1 MRKSRIDIIVPV
13 YNRAKIVQPTL
24 QAIAAQSFKDYR
36 LVLVDNNSTDDTLQ
50 VLEAFKQEHSDI
62 DVTIVQCATPGA
74 AAARNAGFR
83 ASGSEWVMFF
93 DSDDL
98 MDTDLVESY
107 MSRIDAANGEADLV
121 VTRVDVHN
129 LDCSHREYPY
139 YESNLLVQHLFHA
152 SLATLRFIVRRDF
165 FERAGEW
172 NEAMLCWDDWEL
184 GFRLLLQQP
193 RIVYMGDRVRVHVI
207 STADSITGTE
217 FSSRCGLWERAID
230 AAEAHL
236 RSRRDCVGQDAKHNG
251 RLLRLLEFRRI
262 ALAAEY
268 RREHRLDLALPLYR
282 ATMSRCRSHAVM
294 CWLYPLC
301 YRYIARGG
309 RGISHLVKLLVK

>member
-50 VLEAFKQEHSDI
+50 VLETFRQEHSDI
-62 DVTIVQCATPGA
+62 DVTIVQCPTPGA
-74 AAARNAGFR
+74 AAARNAGFW
-83 ASGSEWVMFF
+83 ASDSEWVMFF

-98 MDTDLVESY
+98 MDSDLVESY
-107 MSRIDAANGEADLV
+107 MQRIDAVEGAADLV
-121 VTRVDVHN
+121 VTRVDVVN
-129 LDCSHREYPY
+129 LDGSHREYPY
-139 YESNLLVQHLFHA
+139 YESNLLVHHLFHA
-152 SLATLRFIVRRDF
+152 SLATQRYIVRRRL

-268 RREHRLDLALPLYR
+268 RREHRPDLAQPLYR
-282 ATMSRCRSHAVM
+282 DTMSRCRHHVVM
-294 CWLYPLC
+294 SWLYPLC
-301 YRYIARGG
+301 YGYIAGGG
-309 RGISHLVKLLVK
+309 RGISHIVKHLVL

>member
-107 MSRIDAANGEADLV
+107 MSRIDAANG
-121 VTRVDVHN
+121 
-129 LDCSHREYPY
+129 
-139 YESNLLVQHLFHA
+139 
-152 SLATLRFIVRRDF
+152 
-165 FERAGEW
+165 
-172 NEAMLCWDDWEL
+172 
-184 GFRLLLQQP
+184 
-193 RIVYMGDRVRVHVI
+193 
-207 STADSITGTE
+207 
-217 FSSRCGLWERAID
+217 
-230 AAEAHL
+230 
-236 RSRRDCVGQDAKHNG
+236 
-251 RLLRLLEFRRI
+251 
-262 ALAAEY
+262 
-268 RREHRLDLALPLYR
+268 
-282 ATMSRCRSHAVM
+282 
-294 CWLYPLC
+294 
-301 YRYIARGG
+301 
-309 RGISHLVKLLVK
+309 

>member
-62 DVTIVQCATPGA
+62 DVTIVQCPTSGA

-98 MDTDLVESY
+98 MDSDLVESY
-107 MSRIDAANGEADLV
+107 MQRIDAVEGAADLV
-121 VTRVDVHN
+121 VTRVDVVN
-129 LDCSHREYPY
+129 LDGSHREYPY
-139 YESNLLVQHLFHA
+139 YESNLLVHHLFHA
-152 SLATLRFIVRRDF
+152 SLATQRYIVRRRL

-236 RSRRDCVGQDAKHNG
+236 SSRRDCVGQDAKHNG
-251 RLLRLLEFRRI
+251 RLLRLLEFRHI

-268 RREHRLDLALPLYR
+268 RRENRNDLAQPLYR
-282 ATMSRCRSHAVM
+282 DTMSRCRHHVVM
-294 CWLYPLC
+294 SWLYPLC
-301 YRYIARGG
+301 YRYIAGGG
-309 RGISHLVKLLVK
+309 RGISHIVKHLVL

>member
-50 VLEAFKQEHSDI
+50 VLETFRQEHCDI

-83 ASGSEWVMFF
+83 ASDSEWVMFF

-98 MDTDLVESY
+98 MDSDLVESY
-107 MSRIDAANGEADLV
+107 MQRIDAVEGAADLV
-121 VTRVDVHN
+121 VTRVDVVN
-129 LDCSHREYPY
+129 LDGSHREYPY
-139 YESNLLVQHLFHA
+139 YESNLLVHHLFHA
-152 SLATLRFIVRRDF
+152 SLATLLYIVRRRF
-165 FERAGEW
+165 FERAGAW

>member
-50 VLEAFKQEHSDI
+50 VLETFRQEHSDI

-107 MSRIDAANGEADLV
+107 MSCIDAANGEADLV

-139 YESNLLVQHLFHA
+139 YESNLLVHHLFHA
-152 SLATLRFIVRRDF
+152 SLATQRYIVRRRL

-193 RIVYMGDRVRVHVI
+193 RIAYMGDRVRVHVI

-268 RREHRLDLALPLYR
+268 RRENRNDLAQPLYR
-282 ATMSRCRSHAVM
+282 DTMSRCLHHVVM
-294 CWLYPLC
+294 SWLYPLC

-309 RGISHLVKLLVK
+309 RGISHLVKFLVK

>member
-129 LDCSHREYPY
+129 LDCSHREYP
-139 YESNLLVQHLFHA
+139 
-152 SLATLRFIVRRDF
+152 
-165 FERAGEW
+165 
-172 NEAMLCWDDWEL
+172 
-184 GFRLLLQQP
+184 
-193 RIVYMGDRVRVHVI
+193 
-207 STADSITGTE
+207 
-217 FSSRCGLWERAID
+217 
-230 AAEAHL
+230 
-236 RSRRDCVGQDAKHNG
+236 
-251 RLLRLLEFRRI
+251 
-262 ALAAEY
+262 
-268 RREHRLDLALPLYR
+268 
-282 ATMSRCRSHAVM
+282 
-294 CWLYPLC
+294 
-301 YRYIARGG
+301 
-309 RGISHLVKLLVK
+309 

>member
-13 YNRAKIVQPTL
+13 YNRAKIVKPTL
-24 QAIAAQSFKDYR
+24 QAIVAQSFKDYA

-50 VLEAFKQEHSDI
+50 VLETFRQEHSDI
-62 DVTIVQCATPGA
+62 DVTIVQCPTPGA
-74 AAARNAGFR
+74 AAARNAGFW
-83 ASGSEWVMFF
+83 ASDSEWVMFF

-98 MDTDLVESY
+98 MDSDLVESY
-107 MSRIDAANGEADLV
+107 MQRIDAVEGAADLV
-121 VTRVDVHN
+121 VTRVDVVN
-129 LDCSHREYPY
+129 LDGSHREYTY
-139 YESNLLVQHLFHA
+139 YESNLLVHHLFHT
-152 SLATLRFIVRRDF
+152 SLGTQRFIVRRRF
-165 FERAGEW
+165 FEHAGAW

-268 RREHRLDLALPLYR
+268 RRENRNDLAQPLYR
-282 ATMSRCRSHAVM
+282 DTMSRCCHHVVM
-294 CWLYPLC
+294 SWLYPLC
-301 YRYIARGG
+301 YRYIAGGG
-309 RGISHLVKLLVK
+309 RGISHIVKHLVL

>member
-50 VLEAFKQEHSDI
+50 VLETFRQEHSDI
-62 DVTIVQCATPGA
+62 DVTIVQCPTPGA

-83 ASGSEWVMFF
+83 ASDSEWVMFF

-98 MDTDLVESY
+98 MDSDLVESY
-107 MSRIDAANGEADLV
+107 MQRIDAVGGAADLV
-121 VTRVDVHN
+121 VTRVDVVN
-129 LDCSHREYPY
+129 LDGSHREYPY
-139 YESNLLVQHLFHA
+139 YESNLLVHHLFHA
-152 SLATLRFIVRRDF
+152 SLATLRYIVRRRF
-165 FERAGEW
+165 FERAGAW

-184 GFRLLLQQP
+184 GFRLLLQHP
-193 RIVYMGDRVRVHVI
+193 RIAYMGDRVRVHVV

-230 AAEAHL
+230 AAEAIL
-236 RSRRDCVGQDAKHNG
+236 RSHKDYNEQDAKHCE
-251 RLLRLLEFRRI
+251 RLLRQLEFRRI